1 MKRRVSFATDIEP
14 DRSVRFLH
22 PIANGGSYQNG
33 NGLLGA
39 NHIGEGVYG
48 LVQISFSGPSR
59 EQNGNQF
66 CGGN

>member
-1 MKRRVSFATDIEP
+1 MKRRVSFATDTAP
-14 DRSVRFLH
+14 DRERSVSSPNCQRRLL
-22 PIANGGSYQNG
+22 SNG

-39 NHIGEGVYG
+39 NHIGEGVSG
-48 LVQISFSGPSR
+48 LVQTTFSGPSR